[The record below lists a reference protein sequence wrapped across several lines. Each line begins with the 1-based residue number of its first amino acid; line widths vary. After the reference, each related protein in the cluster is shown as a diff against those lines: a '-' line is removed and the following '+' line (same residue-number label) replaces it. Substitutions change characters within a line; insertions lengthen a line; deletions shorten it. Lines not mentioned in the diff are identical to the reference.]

1 MKQLFFFASLFFL
14 FACSS
19 GIKVANVE
27 ASPDADFSK
36 YKTYGFYEVKASGD
50 TISEGFTKRIGYL
63 KTAISE
69 EMSKRGFT
77 PSSNP
82 DLFINIGVV
91 VKEEVQTRKTDW
103 ATEGRFTY
111 MGQRNYRWESKEV
124 ETGRYRN
131 GTVSVH
137 VVDAAQRNMLWK
149 GTAKGVVP
157 EKEKNIPQAALN
169 GMKELFVKFPVPAK

>member
-1 MKQLFFFASLFFL
+1 MKQLLFLASLFFL

-27 ASPDADFSK
+27 ALPGADFSK

-50 TISEGFTKRIGYL
+50 TISAGFTERIGYL
-63 KTAISE
+63 KTAIGE
-69 EMSKRGFT
+69 EMNQRGFT
-77 PSSNP
+77 TSSNP
-82 DLFINIGVV
+82 DLVINIGIV
-91 VKEEVQTRKTDW
+91 VKEEVQTRETNWVTD
-103 ATEGRFTY
+103 GRYTY
-111 MGQRNYRWESKEV
+111 MGQRNYKWESKEV

-149 GTAKGVVP
+149 GTIQGVVP
-157 EKEKNIPQAALN
+157 EKQKNIPQAAST
-169 GMKELFVKFPVPAK
+169 GMKELFVKFPVPVK